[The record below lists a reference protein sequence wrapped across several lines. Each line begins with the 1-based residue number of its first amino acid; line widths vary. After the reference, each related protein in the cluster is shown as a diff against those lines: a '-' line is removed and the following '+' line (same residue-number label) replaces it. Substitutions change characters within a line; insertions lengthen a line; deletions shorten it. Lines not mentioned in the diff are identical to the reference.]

1 MRGIFRSKEFDEFY
15 TSLPGNVQEKVKYSL
30 DIIAEIKVVNRK
42 LVKKLTGTIFY
53 ELRITQGNEY
63 RIILFTIDNESF
75 IEAKQIILLNGFIK
89 KSTKDYKKEINK
101 AVQILN
107 NFKK

>member
-15 TSLPGNVQEKVKYSL
+15 TSLPSNIQEKVKYAL
-30 DIIAEIKVVNRK
+30 NIIAEIKVVNKK

-53 ELRITQGNEY
+53 ELRISQGNEY
-63 RIILFTIDNESF
+63 RIILFAIDNENF

-89 KSTKDYKKEINK
+89 KSTKDYKQEINK

-107 NFKK
+107 DLEK